1 MPVFTGLFLL
11 QLDGYLAHRDA
22 LLQHVKGSKYEIQK
36 TRLAEDFC
44 TFLLAHADLPPPLA
58 TSASLNSADPEDIGK
73 FLFFRNSRGKT
84 QVHEVACQHLGK
96 PGIQEC
102 GCPVGLAAGTIDSM
116 VGKLRAF
123 FNKMG
128 RVNAYSPSD
137 PLSNPCNSTFVREW
151 VKAAFKEQR
160 IARVTPRQAPPIF
173 STHLRLLAA
182 DISRRIALL
191 QDSAPLFPDKFC
203 LYRDRCFFLIQWFAG
218 DRAGDLG
225 NAIGKE
231 VSRHS
236 TGALILKHT
245 IGKTIRQSGSQVLV
259 VPHVPED
266 PLVCPVRAF
275 DEYAEVCLSSGVD
288 LKQGYLF
295 PPLRQPQRDGIRN
308 SPFTSVNATK
318 RIRVYLS
325 NDILP
330 DVSAHGARAG
340 CAATLLLLGASK
352 DEVMDHCRWASE
364 RVCKQYHQLQK
375 VSRVQGTARLLRDGI
390 ISSGENSADGVAKFY
405 ASLNDGEHQV
415 AAL

>member
-1 MPVFTGLFLL
+1 M
-11 QLDGYLAHRDA
+11 
-22 LLQHVKGSKYEIQK
+22 
-36 TRLAEDFC
+36 
-44 TFLLAHADLPPPLA
+44 
-58 TSASLNSADPEDIGK
+58 
-73 FLFFRNSRGKT
+73 
-84 QVHEVACQHLGK
+84 
-96 PGIQEC
+96 
-102 GCPVGLAAGTIDSM
+102 
-116 VGKLRAF
+116 
-123 FNKMG
+123 
-128 RVNAYSPSD
+128 
-137 PLSNPCNSTFVREW
+137 
-151 VKAAFKEQR
+151 KAAFKEQR

-191 QDSAPLFPDKFC
+191 PASASLFPDKFC
-203 LYRDRCFFLIQWFAG
+203 LFRDRCFFLIQWFAG

-245 IGKTIRQSGSQVLV
+245 IGKTIRQSGSQILV

-275 DEYAEVCLSSGVD
+275 EEYSQVCSTGGLD

-295 PPLRQPQRDGIRN
+295 PPLQKPHRDSVRN
-308 SPFTSVNATK
+308 APFTSDNATK
-318 RIRVYLS
+318 RIRLYLS
-325 NDILP
+325 DDILP

-352 DEVMDHCRWASE
+352 DDVMDHCRWASE
-364 RVCKQYHQLQK
+364 RVCNQYHQLQK
-375 VSRVQGTARLLRDGI
+375 VSRVQGSAQLLRDGI
-390 ISSGENSADGVAKFY
+390 IASGEKSSDGVAAFY
-405 ASLNDGEHQV
+405 ASLNDGAHQT